1 MRERLKTGPSKEMLE
16 HIFKPAIQKDLKRS
30 FYNMITASK
39 AHLLMLMEEKI
50 VNSSDGAQILQTLQ
64 YMEKSGPNVLT
75 VDPALEELYFNME
88 KYIVDEIGVEVGG
101 RLHTG
106 RSRNDLYSTVTRM
119 NTRERILDILK
130 TLNELRQELLDKAYK
145 NLDMVMTG
153 YTHMQPAEPVTLA
166 HYLSGIL
173 FSLERDFFRLVK
185 AYRHLNL
192 CPLGSAAFAST
203 SFPINRERTAEM
215 LGFDDIMN
223 NSMDGVASRDY
234 VLEILSS
241 LNISLITLSRFS
253 HDLYIWST
261 DEFSIIE
268 LDDSVAA
275 VSSIMPQKKNPII
288 LEHIKAKAA
297 HVQGAYISASSA
309 LKNIPF
315 THTRESSVEVIK
327 FFWDAVNE
335 TETALVLMKAAV
347 ESITVNKE
355 KLSARFN
362 TNFATVTEL
371 ANVLVRTEGL
381 SFRMAHTIV
390 ARFVAEKIRQGNYS
404 SDANE
409 TLLKEVFYESVG
421 RETKITTE
429 LIEMALDPA
438 HNVAG
443 KNTKGGPS
451 PEEVKRQLEQL
462 EEKVNQDQRTYWMK
476 INQIEEGYILLNKTQ
491 ALLGQREEI

>member
-1 MRERLKTGPSKEMLE
+1 MRERLKTGPSKEMIE
-16 HIFKPAIQKDLKRS
+16 HIFKPAIQKDLKHS

-50 VNSSDGAQILQTLQ
+50 VNSSDGARILKTLQ
-64 YMEKSGPNVLT
+64 YMEKYGPNVLA

-119 NTRERILDILK
+119 NTRERILGILK

-145 NLDMVMTG
+145 NIDIVMTG

-173 FSLERDFFRLVK
+173 YSLERDFFRLAK
-185 AYRHLNL
+185 AYHNLNL

-327 FFWDAVNE
+327 FFWDAINE

-347 ESITVNKE
+347 ESISVNRE

-381 SFRMAHTIV
+381 SFRIAHSIV
-390 ARFVAEKIRQGNYS
+390 ARLVAEKVQQGNYS

-409 TLLKEVFYESVG
+409 TLLKEVFYDILG

-429 LIEMALDPA
+429 MIEMALDPA
-438 HNVAG
+438 QNVAG

-451 PEEVKRQLEQL
+451 PEEVKRQLKQL
-462 EEKVNQDQRTYWMK
+462 EEKLNQDKGTYWMR
-476 INQIEEGYILLNKTQ
+476 INQIEKGYNLLNKTQ
-491 ALLGQREEI
+491 EIPD